1 MKTQQEIIQAMLEL
15 QNRMT
20 LVKVKNSNY
29 KENDYYKQ
37 LYTKMSALK
46 FVMDMKDVIA

>member
-20 LVKVKNSNY
+20 LIKVKNSNY

-37 LYTKMSALK
+37 LYNKMSALK